1 MDRRVAKS
9 EQLKRQL
16 ADPGVMRIGGESP
29 GYELVPIEPEQKPAE
44 SARAERSFAFS
55 KALRGV
61 GRAIDGGE
69 ALIARAAHGNLG
81 GLDSAQLIA
90 LQAGIYR
97 YSEAV
102 DLVGKLVDRAT
113 SAVKTVVSPH

>member
-1 MDRRVAKS
+1 
-9 EQLKRQL
+9 
-16 ADPGVMRIGGESP
+16 MRIAGESP
-29 GYELVPIEPEQKPAE
+29 SYELVPVPVAAEPG
-44 SARAERSFAFS
+44 ARASEGERKGAPSFLQ
-55 KALRGV
+55 ALKGV

-69 ALIARAAHGNLG
+69 ALIASTARGNLG

-102 DLVGKLVDRAT
+102 DLLAKLVDRAST
-113 SAVKTVVSPH
+113 SIKTVISPH

>member
-1 MDRRVAKS
+1 MRV
-9 EQLKRQL
+9 
-16 ADPGVMRIGGESP
+16 GGESP
-29 GYELVPIEPEQKPAE
+29 GYELVPIEPQQNLTE
-44 SARAERSFAFS
+44 SPRAERTFAFS
-55 KALRGV
+55 KALGGV

-69 ALIARAAHGNLG
+69 ALIARAARGNLG